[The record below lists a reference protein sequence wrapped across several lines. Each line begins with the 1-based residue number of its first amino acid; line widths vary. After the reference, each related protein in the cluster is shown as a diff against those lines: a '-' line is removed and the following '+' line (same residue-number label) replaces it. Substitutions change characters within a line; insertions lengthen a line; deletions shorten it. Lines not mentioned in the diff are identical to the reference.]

1 MIKSHEWF
9 ENKVHDYHE
18 DKVTLLSRY
27 NAPRQIQRQ
36 EAIERDRQKDRYCQS
51 HGIPLY
57 RMNVPF
63 YGAKKWDYKDYYRYI
78 NTELKFIV
86 NLVHGGESN
95 A

>member
-36 EAIERDRQKDRYCQS
+36 EAIERDRQKY
-51 HGIPLY
+51 
-57 RMNVPF
+57 
-63 YGAKKWDYKDYYRYI
+63 
-78 NTELKFIV
+78 TELKFIV